1 MSSLAIVES
10 HNDKFFIEKVSETLG
25 LGNISIDEPTCNPYD
40 FECLDGLT
48 KLGRKL
54 NEVKT
59 RVDRYEKIGI
69 ILDADDEG
77 VKKRIEFINR
87 HLADICSDVKLTQ
100 INEFVKSAE
109 LDVEIGCYI
118 MNVDGSGELDTV
130 LKAIKNKES
139 IHADCLESWKECLE
153 QKGKEITKK
162 DFDKFWVSN
171 YLRFDTC
178 SKEEK
183 KQADKKC
190 KGEVAIKKD
199 IWNFDS
205 PVLGDLKSFLLQLA
219 SIHGSYYDKF

>member
-1 MSSLAIVES
+1 VSSLIIVES
-10 HNDKFFIEKVSETLG
+10 HNDKFFVEKIIEVLG
-25 LGNISIDEPTCNPYD
+25 IAKNISVDEPICNPYD

-48 KLGRKL
+48 NLGHKL

-59 RVDRYEKIGI
+59 RVDKYEKIGI
-69 ILDADDEG
+69 ILDADDKEIVG
-77 VKKRIEFINR
+77 RIEFINGY
-87 HLADICSDVKLTQ
+87 LTGICSDVHLTQ
-100 INEFVKSAE
+100 INQFVKSAE
-109 LDVEIGCYI
+109 LKVEIGCYI

-139 IHADCLESWKECLE
+139 IYADCLESWKECLG

-178 SKEEK
+178 SKKEQ

-190 KGEVAIKKD
+190 KSEVAIKKD
-199 IWNFDS
+199 IWNFGHPALD
-205 PVLGDLKSFLLQLA
+205 DLKAFLLQLA
-219 SIHGSYYDKF
+219 